1 MLASAYD
8 FLGFLNDVDNGLE
21 QALRVQLLRGG
32 GPFSAKLN
40 VLAVVVLILNHVLP
54 QAELGLTLF

>member
-8 FLGFLNDVDNGLE
+8 FLGFLNDVDNRLE

-40 VLAVVVLILNHVLP
+40 VLAVLILNHVLP